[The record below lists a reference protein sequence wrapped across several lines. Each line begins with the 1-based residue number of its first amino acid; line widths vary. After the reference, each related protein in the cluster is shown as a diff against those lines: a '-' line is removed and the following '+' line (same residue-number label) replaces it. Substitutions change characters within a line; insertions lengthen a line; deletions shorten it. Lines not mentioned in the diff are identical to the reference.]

1 MGLMGPKGP
10 YGPNEPLWV
19 FYGGPRGADIIYFPH
34 IPVKDWLYICSPT
47 PDKTCAPCVYG
58 ACVTVLSSPP
68 QKSILPAR
76 RPAPSCLSADAGLI
90 DTPFGSNMLQQH
102 GGGTPRTI
110 WTFNPDL
117 QSGRSTRT
125 FNPDPDVQPGHED
138 GGSTD
143 LQPGRPTHSFNPDPN
158 VQPGHEDGGPADL
171 QPGRPTRTF
180 NPEKSLLSIKICAL
194 IDDI

>member
-1 MGLMGPKGP
+1 
-10 YGPNEPLWV
+10 
-19 FYGGPRGADIIYFPH
+19 
-34 IPVKDWLYICSPT
+34 
-47 PDKTCAPCVYG
+47 
-58 ACVTVLSSPP
+58 
-68 QKSILPAR
+68 
-76 RPAPSCLSADAGLI
+76 
-90 DTPFGSNMLQQH
+90 MLQQH

-138 GGSTD
+138 GGPPD

-180 NPEKSLLSIKICAL
+180 NPEKSLLSIKINAL